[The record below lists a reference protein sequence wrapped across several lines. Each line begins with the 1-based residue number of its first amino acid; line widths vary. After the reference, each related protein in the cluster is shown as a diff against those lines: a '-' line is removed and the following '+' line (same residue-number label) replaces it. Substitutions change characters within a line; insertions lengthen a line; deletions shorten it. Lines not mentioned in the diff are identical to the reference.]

1 MDKDT
6 ERVRTEQPTDRT
18 FLHKITICI
27 KILILLIFPCHLFTY
42 TYVWHVFSTNFSSFF
57 CTLKHEKNFKWPEKG
72 PQPKGVARVA
82 RNVSSICRVRF
93 LFTFFLL
100 LLGFVLSKVW
110 TSFFLFFC
118 AAAKL
123 FVNSKWV
130 AASRVARVALQILWP
145 PLRIR
150 CFEPKCLLSLCSLL
164 DEVDVDLERRIRDS
178 AWIYF
183 ISFLLNIFNKY
194 SIILYLQRLSL
205 CKNINKGVWSK
216 RNKY

>member
-1 MDKDT
+1 M
-6 ERVRTEQPTDRT
+6 RNVCGPTDRT

-72 PQPKGVARVA
+72 PRAKRSCPSCPKCFVHLPC
-82 RNVSSICRVRF
+82 S
-93 LFTFFLL
+93 FFIYFFCFFVLLLL

-110 TSFFLFFC
+110 TSFFLFFWV
-118 AAAKL
+118 AAKL

-183 ISFLLNIFNKY
+183 LVYHFF
-194 SIILYLQRLSL
+194 
-205 CKNINKGVWSK
+205 
-216 RNKY
+216 